1 MPASDSN
8 PAILLDNRAATLL
21 AEGRLEDALKAAAE
35 AVSNARQVAGGD
47 ARFHPLL
54 VESLQQLAEMQ
65 LADQDVVAAA
75 ATYREAIDLAQDT
88 GLSRERTAPL
98 RVALATLLDFNDQE
112 AEALPVYE
120 KAIEELEALEPP
132 NLETAGQLR
141 NNVALTY
148 KRQGKFALAEQ
159 HYLRAVEALEKTTGT
174 ETVEYASLYNN
185 LGSLYYAAGFSDQ
198 AGEVFESALK
208 LRQQLLGE
216 NHPDVAQS
224 HSNMAAVQHELGND
238 VAAQKSFET
247 ALGILEQHLPE
258 KAASYAATGEDYI
271 GLLGSLGE
279 DAKAAAFQKRLIQVL
294 EQKAPGLA

>member
-1 MPASDSN
+1 VLSRPAGARS
-8 PAILLDNRAATLL
+8 PAAVLRWPVPRRPRRCEHAAPGRGFRRL
-21 AEGRLEDALKAAAE
+21 AVRLVQLHEAFEGFAKAIG
-35 AVSNARQVAGGD
+35 SLRRD
-47 ARFHPLL
+47 ARFAFLHPA
-54 VESLQQLAEMQ
+54 V
-65 LADQDVVAAA
+65 
-75 ATYREAIDLAQDT
+75 
-88 GLSRERTAPL
+88 
-98 RVALATLLDFNDQE
+98 
-112 AEALPVYE
+112 
-120 KAIEELEALEPP
+120 AIEQQRLGLGE
-132 NLETAGQLR
+132 
-141 NNVALTY
+141 
-148 KRQGKFALAEQ
+148 FALAEQ
-159 HYLRAVEALEKTTGT
+159 HYLRAVEALEKTTGN

-216 NHPDVAQS
+216 NHPDFAQS

-238 VAAQKSFET
+238 AAAQKSFET

-279 DAKAAAFQKRLIQVL
+279 DAKAAAFQKRLFQVL